1 MSRADIPAS
10 ATGRAAGSD
19 PAHDYLSRVWS
30 AAVDQASTVS
40 LQRGLLQTLA
50 AIALRSGEDEA
61 GCPMT
66 ISMNGHGPVT
76 LSVTPE
82 RDPEGISL
90 RLAGEMD
97 IATASRLVQVAR
109 TLSGQ
114 DVRRVRLDLAE
125 LHFIDASGLSAL
137 VQTRTN
143 VLDQGGRLTLHGVRP
158 LLHRLLAITGLS
170 AVFEVEPSL
179 ATPTDRSAPGR
190 VSNPQTG

>member
-1 MSRADIPAS
+1 M
-10 ATGRAAGSD
+10 
-19 PAHDYLSRVWS
+19 
-30 AAVDQASTVS
+30 TV
-40 LQRGLLQTLA
+40 
-50 AIALRSGEDEA
+50 
-61 GCPMT
+61 
-66 ISMNGHGPVT
+66 SMNGHGPAT

-82 RDPEGISL
+82 RNPEGISL

-109 TLSGQ
+109 TLSDQ
-114 DVRRVRLDLAE
+114 DVRSVRLDLAE
-125 LHFIDASGLSAL
+125 LYFIDASGLSAL

>member
-1 MSRADIPAS
+1 M
-10 ATGRAAGSD
+10 
-19 PAHDYLSRVWS
+19 
-30 AAVDQASTVS
+30 TV
-40 LQRGLLQTLA
+40 
-50 AIALRSGEDEA
+50 
-61 GCPMT
+61 
-66 ISMNGHGPVT
+66 SMNGHGPAT

-82 RDPEGISL
+82 RNPEGISL

-109 TLSGQ
+109 TLSDQ

-143 VLDQGGRLTLHGVRP
+143 VLDQGGRLILYGVRP
-158 LLHRLLAITGLS
+158 FVRRLLAITGLS
-170 AVFEVEPSL
+170 AVFEVEPRL
-179 ATPTDRSAPGR
+179 ATPNDRSAPGR